1 MTSDAQGNRPL
12 SEEELQEL
20 VASSDAGAR
29 NPIGAVG
36 LSLAIIAVSW
46 SIFQV
51 VLASPLSNYL
61 LPGAVNNNSRLI
73 HLAFALCLGFM
84 AYPAMGRESRNAFS
98 FALGHLGTAI
108 GIGAFALALIIANV
122 PGVTISVAVSLGALI
137 ALALIIPTFLNGS
150 NQATPLERVASAIG
164 IFIAIGVLTYS
175 GTAILGQYLTG
186 GWGNALQGVSIVC
199 ALGAAALMVFFYLRQ
214 WSDPESSFVPLQDWV
229 LATAGVYVAIY
240 GFLNYQ
246 KIVDSGGLADD
257 VDKFFALAGLLI
269 LFEAARRALG
279 PAMAIIATIFL
290 AYVFFGSSDYVPEVI
305 RWKGASLKKAMSHMW
320 ITSEGVFGIALG
332 VSTKFVFLFVLFG
345 ALLDKAGAGNYFIK
359 MAFGALGH
367 LKGGPAKA
375 AVVGSAAT
383 GLISGSSIANVVTTG
398 TFTIPLMKRVGFSS
412 EQAGSVE
419 VASSVNG
426 QIMPPV
432 MGAAAFLMVEY
443 VGISYVEVITHAF
456 LPAAISYIALVYIV
470 HLEAVKRNMPTLGNR
485 VVSMGRTIGGMALFF
500 AGFAALCYGVQ
511 YPVQWV
517 VALMPG
523 ASGLTL
529 SLLVVLAY
537 GALLKLAAGVEDLVP
552 DDPNAK
558 EVELPEVAKIYKAG
572 LHYLLPIIVL
582 VYFLMIEQ
590 KSPGLSAFWA
600 TALLFVILLT
610 QKPLKAIFRGQSN
623 LLQTFVEGVSDLW
636 AGLIDGARNMIGIAL
651 ATATAGVIVGT
662 VTLTG
667 VGQVMA
673 DLVEFLSGG
682 NLILMLVMVGLL
694 SLVLGMGLP
703 TTANYIVVSSLMA
716 GVVVELGAQSGLIVP
731 LIAVHLF
738 VFYFGIMAD
747 VTPPVGLAS
756 FAAAAVSG
764 GDAIRTGFV
773 AFFYSLRTVALP
785 FVFIFNTDLL
795 LIDVTWVQGI
805 LVAISATI
813 AILVFTAGTM
823 GYFLTRS
830 RIYESILLVLVAFAL
845 FRPDFFMNR
854 IMPPHTTVAPS
865 ALIQALDAAQP
876 GDELRLTIRGPDFDT
891 GDTASTTLV
900 VSAVEGLNGTE
911 LAEKTGLVLLP
922 EAERMPLD
930 APGFGT
936 PAEQKLESFD
946 FYGDTPVEIVEVLAP
961 STQLPKELIF
971 IPALLLLALVALLQR
986 GRARQTQGVP
996 A

>member
-1 MTSDAQGNRPL
+1 M
-12 SEEELQEL
+12 
-20 VASSDAGAR
+20 
-29 NPIGAVG
+29 
-36 LSLAIIAVSW
+36 AIIAV
-46 SIFQV
+46 
-51 VLASPLSNYL
+51 
-61 LPGAVNNNSRLI
+61 
-73 HLAFALCLGFM
+73 
-84 AYPAMGRESRNAFS
+84 
-98 FALGHLGTAI
+98 
-108 GIGAFALALIIANV
+108 
-122 PGVTISVAVSLGALI
+122 
-137 ALALIIPTFLNGS
+137 
-150 NQATPLERVASAIG
+150 
-164 IFIAIGVLTYS
+164 
-175 GTAILGQYLTG
+175 
-186 GWGNALQGVSIVC
+186 
-199 ALGAAALMVFFYLRQ
+199 
-214 WSDPESSFVPLQDWV
+214 
-229 LATAGVYVAIY
+229 
-240 GFLNYQ
+240 
-246 KIVDSGGLADD
+246 
-257 VDKFFALAGLLI
+257 
-269 LFEAARRALG
+269 
-279 PAMAIIATIFL
+279 IFL
-290 AYVFFGSSDYVPEVI
+290 FYVFFGASDWVPEVI

-367 LKGGPAKA
+367 LRGGPAKA

-485 VVSMGRTIGGMALFF
+485 VVSMGKTIGGMALFF

-511 YPVQWV
+511 YPVKWV
-517 VALMPG
+517 IAMMPG
-523 ASGLTL
+523 ASGLAL
-529 SLLVVLAY
+529 SALVVLAY
-537 GALLKLAAGVEDLVP
+537 VVLLWLASGVEDLVP

-558 EVELPEVAKIYKAG
+558 EVELPVVGEIYKAG

-610 QKPLKAIFRGQSN
+610 QKPLKSIFRGENDTANAFLS
-623 LLQTFVEGVSDLW
+623 GVSDLW
-636 AGLIDGARNMIGIAL
+636 QGMIDGARNMIGIAL

-673 DLVEFLSGG
+673 DLVEFMSGG
-682 NLILMLVMVGLL
+682 NLILMLIMVGLL

-764 GDAIRTGFV
+764 GDAIRTGFI

-795 LIDVTWVQGI
+795 LIDVGWVGGI
-805 LVAISATI
+805 IVAISATI
-813 AILVFTAGTM
+813 AILIFTAGTM
-823 GYFLTRS
+823 GYFITRN
-830 RIYESILLVLVAFAL
+830 RIYESVAMILIAFAL

-854 IMPPHTTVAPS
+854 IQPPFSAVEPAELVQKLDSVPS
-865 ALIQALDAAQP
+865 
-876 GDELRLTIRGPDFDT
+876 GGELRIVVSGPDFDT
-891 GDTASTTLV
+891 GETKETTLIMPIGEEPDGQARLD
-900 VSAVEGLNGTE
+900 SFGLM
-911 LAEKTGLVLLP
+911 LLP
-922 EAERMPLD
+922 EDGIVKLD
-930 APGFGT
+930 EPMFGT
-936 PAEQKLESFD
+936 PVAPSLESFD
-946 FYGDTPVEIVEVLAP
+946 FYADDPVQIVSIQAP
-961 STQLPKELIF
+961 ANQLPKELVF
-971 IPALLLLALVALLQR
+971 IPALFLLALVALLQR
-986 GRARQTQGVP
+986 GRAAREGVP